1 MEETKNTR
9 NTYIAK
15 NGKNQEEKN
24 NIMIMEKKTKTPEI
38 DTSQKI
44 TKTKKEKK
52 RSQDIGK
59 A

>member
-24 NIMIMEKKTKTPEI
+24 NIMIMEKR
-38 DTSQKI
+38 QKNTRNRYI
-44 TKTKKEKK
+44 AKNNKN
-52 RSQDIGK
+52 Q
-59 A
+59 

>member
-15 NGKNQEEKN
+15 NNKNQEEKTTLGYQKRD
-24 NIMIMEKKTKTPEI
+24 EKTPEI

-44 TKTKKEKK
+44 TKTKKKK
-52 RSQDIGK
+52 TTL
-59 A
+59 